1 MAFFDK
7 LGETLSNKSKEVAQ
21 KAKDFSEI
29 NSLNGQISSQEE
41 LIKNTYF
48 QIGKAYYE
56 RHKNEEGDPF
66 AQQLKV
72 VSGAEQKIAELRES
86 IRLIKG
92 VAVCEKCGAEVP
104 AGSAFCAS
112 CGAKIESDVKPQEPQ
127 NANTCPNCGAALAE
141 GAQFC
146 VSCGHKVGE

>member
-21 KAKDFSEI
+21 KAKDFTEI

-41 LIKNTYF
+41 LIRNTYL
-48 QIGKAYYE
+48 QIGKAYFDS
-56 RHKNEEGDPF
+56 HKGDASDPF
-66 AQQLKV
+66 HQQINVIL
-72 VSGAEQKIAELRES
+72 GAEQKISELRES

-92 VAVCEKCGAEVP
+92 IAICEKCGAEVP

-112 CGAKIESDVKPQEPQ
+112 CGAKIESAVSQPSQQ
-127 NANTCPNCGAALAE
+127 TANICSNCGAVLAE